1 MTLFIAKF
9 LTSQMKTMQCIRNY
23 NRWIQLNKFAWI
35 KNEYRSLANP
45 CWSLPS
51 AQLVWKLFQTSR
63 NVLPVGQCSN
73 YLGQKP
79 GQKRWHDVKMLILK
93 KSFYG
98 VFLNQ
103 FKWTYFIY
111 EFHFF
116 YFVWKVLFIVPEVR
130 SFKLILIFSNF

>member
-93 KSFYG
+93 KIVLWRFFKSIQMDVLYLWISF
-98 VFLNQ
+98 FL
-103 FKWTYFIY
+103 FCLKS
-111 EFHFF
+111 
-116 YFVWKVLFIVPEVR
+116 FVYSAW
-130 SFKLILIFSNF
+130 ST